1 MKFRFDHQYRRCKYI
16 WFYTRSGKNMLRN
29 WVSDWEKS
37 SDFFHKSHRFGLTSV
52 APICVKLKLGIV
64 VTWAASCKSLTL
76 VWNTVGLC
84 IFGSWYLGHLEML
97 LPVLQMANGQQF
109 LQIRPFLAVQVL
121 ATASLSLSIFWTYFP
136 AIVAAIFA
144 TLVTFQQFVHITQ
157 LWPDFTLLTISNN
170 FGRILNFHPDF
181 TMYNSLFW
189 HSSINFDHI
198 SEYYLK
204 KKREGQKIQ

>member
-1 MKFRFDHQYRRCKYI
+1 
-16 WFYTRSGKNMLRN
+16 
-29 WVSDWEKS
+29 
-37 SDFFHKSHRFGLTSV
+37 
-52 APICVKLKLGIV
+52 
-64 VTWAASCKSLTL
+64 
-76 VWNTVGLC
+76 
-84 IFGSWYLGHLEML
+84 ML

-136 AIVAAIFA
+136 AIVAAMFA

-204 KKREGQKIQ
+204 KNGKVKRYNRYGRGPPTASKSGWQLLVEGRFGNSCNVCEVNETISNKK

>member
-1 MKFRFDHQYRRCKYI
+1 
-16 WFYTRSGKNMLRN
+16 
-29 WVSDWEKS
+29 
-37 SDFFHKSHRFGLTSV
+37 
-52 APICVKLKLGIV
+52 
-64 VTWAASCKSLTL
+64 
-76 VWNTVGLC
+76 
-84 IFGSWYLGHLEML
+84 ML
-97 LPVLQMANGQQF
+97 LPVLHMANGQQF

-136 AIVAAIFA
+136 AIVAAMFA

-170 FGRILNFHPDF
+170 FGLILNFHPDF

-204 KKREGQKIQ
+204 KKTGRSKDTIDTEEDHQQHPSLGDNYLWRADLEILATFVKWMKQSRTKSSEICW

>member
-1 MKFRFDHQYRRCKYI
+1 
-16 WFYTRSGKNMLRN
+16 
-29 WVSDWEKS
+29 
-37 SDFFHKSHRFGLTSV
+37 
-52 APICVKLKLGIV
+52 
-64 VTWAASCKSLTL
+64 
-76 VWNTVGLC
+76 
-84 IFGSWYLGHLEML
+84 ML

-136 AIVAAIFA
+136 AIVAAMFA

-198 SEYYLK
+198 SEYYFKQDQVNNANSAFIFMINLLI
-204 KKREGQKIQ
+204 IQGCQSGSVGRGDQLVRLVRLIWWSR